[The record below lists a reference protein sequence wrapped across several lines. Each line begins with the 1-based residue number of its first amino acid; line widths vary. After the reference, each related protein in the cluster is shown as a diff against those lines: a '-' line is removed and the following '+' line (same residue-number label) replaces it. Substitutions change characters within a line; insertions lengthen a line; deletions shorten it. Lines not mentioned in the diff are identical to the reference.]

1 MKKIFYLFTAS
12 LVVLTSCSSDDDS
25 SIITPSE
32 DISILP
38 KTISYIYPS
47 TFLGTNSKSI
57 NTYSGNKILNIID
70 ENSKTIYTY
79 DGSIITKQEQFS
91 LDEKGKET
99 KSREVAYAYEN
110 GKLKTRIYKTGI
122 SEINPNGVYVSKT
135 VYTYNSDGTISYILY
150 SIDSKTQVET
160 KQGTGK
166 LTYKDGNLIKSEV
179 NSDIY
184 SFQNGVRTFEYDTK
198 KNPLKNILGF
208 SSLLDEV
215 EDCGNNNVIKITRT
229 RPDYPNPSVYLTT
242 YIYNDNGY
250 PAKHTS
256 FAGDGK
262 SIEYEIEYTY

>member
-1 MKKIFYLFTAS
+1 MKKLLYLFTAS
-12 LVVLTSCSSDDDS
+12 LLVLTSCSSDDDNS
-25 SIITPSE
+25 TAVPTE

-47 TFLGTNSKSI
+47 SFLGTNSKSI

-70 ENSKTIYTY
+70 ETSKTIFTY
-79 DGSIITKQEQFS
+79 DGSIITKQEEFS

-122 SEINPNGVYVSKT
+122 SEANPNGVYITKT
-135 VYTYNSDGTISYILY
+135 VYTHNQDGTISYIVY
-150 SIDSKTQVET
+150 GIDSKTQVET
-160 KQGTGK
+160 KQGTGN

-179 NSDIY
+179 NNTGN
-184 SFQNGVRTFEYDTK
+184 SFGNGIRVYEYDAK
-198 KNPLKNILGF
+198 KNPLKNVLGF
-208 SSLLDEV
+208 SLLLNEIS
-215 EDCGNNNVIKITRT
+215 EFGSNNVIKITST
-229 RPDYPNPSVYLTT
+229 RSDYPNPSVYLTT

-262 SIEYEIEYTY
+262 TIEYEIEYTY